1 MYGGKHHKE
10 YKMILKHHCDNCDS
24 KYKIIYDED
33 DCEDSPTYC
42 PFCAEYII
50 LDKEYQNEDI

>member
-1 MYGGKHHKE
+1 
-10 YKMILKHHCDNCDS
+10 MILKHHCDNCDS

-42 PFCAEYII
+42 PFCAEYLIVN
-50 LDKEYQNEDI
+50 KEYQNEDI